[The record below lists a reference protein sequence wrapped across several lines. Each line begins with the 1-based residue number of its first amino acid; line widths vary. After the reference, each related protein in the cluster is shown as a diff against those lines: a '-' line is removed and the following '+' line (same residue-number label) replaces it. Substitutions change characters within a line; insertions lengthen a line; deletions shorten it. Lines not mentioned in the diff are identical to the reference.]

1 MADDDEILKGYLSVF
16 TGDLGRLLIFAAFIP
31 VLTRTVGEAGF
42 GRYAL
47 VMAIFAPSRKIL
59 NMGLFEA
66 TKTFASREDGE
77 ERGRVIATSF
87 ALHAGMLVVGIP
99 LLAVGFTIFT
109 DGALRAAL
117 YLMLG
122 AVVGEQFYYFGRG
135 VLHAYKRE
143 AVVEP
148 LIPVRSV
155 ILAVVG
161 LTLASQGYGVPGV
174 FAGFA
179 TGFLL
184 TGVLST
190 LLAFREAGLVPSPKR
205 LALSIYARPL
215 LRFGVQTMALV
226 LLLTSMY
233 KVDILLVSYFEGAAT
248 TGHYRAALQVSEFMW
263 VVSVAMEQVMI
274 QSTAVMWEEEATSEL
289 TALLSRMLRYVVVIT
304 VLLVAGVFVLSEQ
317 FLTLYFGSAF
327 EASVLPLRV
336 LLPGVLGF
344 AIARVIWPVLQAG
357 GHLRTLLF
365 ATGAAV
371 VLNIVLNLVL
381 IPEFGI
387 VGAAIAT
394 SIAYG
399 SMAITHVVA
408 ARTVDLRPTDGLPI
422 LRVAGLGLGTIGLLW
437 VLVPLGPWW
446 VDLFVLPW
454 IGLAFYAAGSQL
466 LGVLTVDEIRGLVT
480 EFTTSGSTSER

>member
-1 MADDDEILKGYLSVF
+1 MADDGAIFKGYLSVF
-16 TGDLGRLLIFAAFIP
+16 AGDLGRLLIFAAFIP
-31 VLTRTVGEAGF
+31 LLVRTVGESGF

-47 VMAIFAPSRKIL
+47 VMAIFLPSRKIL
-59 NMGLFEA
+59 NLGLFEA
-66 TKTFASREDGE
+66 TKTYASREEGE
-77 ERGRVIATSF
+77 DRSRVIATSF
-87 ALHAGMLVVGIP
+87 ALHAGMLLVGIP
-99 LLAVGFTIFT
+99 LLAAGFYLFT
-109 DGALRAAL
+109 DGPLQQAL

-122 AVVGEQFYYFGRG
+122 AVVGEQLYYFGRG

-143 AVVEP
+143 AIVEP
-148 LIPVRSV
+148 LIPVRS
-155 ILAVVG
+155 IIMAVVG
-161 LTLASQGYGVPGV
+161 LTLAAEGYGVPGV

-184 TGVLST
+184 TGLLST
-190 LLAFREAGLVPSPKR
+190 LLAFREAGFVPSPRR
-205 LALSIYARPL
+205 LAFSLYGKPL
-215 LRFGVQTMALV
+215 VRFGVQTMALV
-226 LLLTSMY
+226 LLLTSMF
-233 KVDILLVSYFEGAAT
+233 KVDILLVSYFEDAAT

-274 QSTAVMWEEEATSEL
+274 QSTAVMWEEDAKGEL

-317 FLTLYFGSAF
+317 FLTLYFGPAY

-371 VLNIVLNLVL
+371 VLNVVLNLVL

-399 SMAITHVVA
+399 SMAVTHVVA
-408 ARTVDLRPTDGLPI
+408 ARTVDLRPTEGLPI
-422 LRVAGLGLGTIGLLW
+422 LRTAGLGLATIGILW

-466 LGVLTVDEIRGLVT
+466 LDVLTVGELRGLMT
-480 EFTTSGSTSER
+480 EFTPSE